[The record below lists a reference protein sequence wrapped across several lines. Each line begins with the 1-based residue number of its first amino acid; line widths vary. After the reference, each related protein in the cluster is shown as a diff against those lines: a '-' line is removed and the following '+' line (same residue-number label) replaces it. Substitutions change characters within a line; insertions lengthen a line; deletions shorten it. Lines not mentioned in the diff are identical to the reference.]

1 MSPTSYQTAL
11 SCAFPLETFFF
22 CGFPSIYFTSFFY
35 FCQVFFLFFKTSN
48 FMNQFLKYTALL
60 HLNSPLLCCF
70 FAPHR
75 LGIAQAEDKVPVIR
89 FAKRRS
95 PLLRRLRFLSKAS
108 LPRRSLSHR
117 GAEQS
122 ALLRRSLTA
131 HRILQSKKDFVF
143 RLGYAQAV
151 RSRSQC
157 LGETT
162 CAA

>member
-1 MSPTSYQTAL
+1 
-11 SCAFPLETFFF
+11 LETFFF

-60 HLNSPLLCCF
+60 HLNSPLLCCL

-75 LGIAQAEDKVPVIR
+75 GAEDKVPAIR

-95 PLLRRLRFLSKAS
+95 HPLRRLRCLGKAS
-108 LPRRSLSHR
+108 LPRRSLPHR
-117 GAEQS
+117 GAEDSVQAEQS
-122 ALLRRSLTA
+122 ALFRRSLTA
-131 HRILQSKKDFVF
+131 HRILQSKKDFV
-143 RLGYAQAV
+143 LCTAV

-157 LGETT
+157 LGKAT